1 VIRFNKDEAS
11 NVGPQAL
18 NLKLPFGEIDVM
30 EENLEQ
36 IRRNLGL
43 EHVKVLMKSHC

>member
-1 VIRFNKDEAS
+1 
-11 NVGPQAL
+11 
-18 NLKLPFGEIDVM
+18 VM

-43 EHVKVLMKSHC
+43 EHVKVLMKSHCWCRWREMWAYF